1 MAKILSALETLPFIE
16 SIKRSRGRWR
26 ILAFVALAAL
36 LIVAT
41 MRISSDFASNDQIIA
56 RVIVSGTIFTD
67 PARLSVLKNL
77 EDNDAVKGVIINI
90 NSPGGTTA
98 GGEELYEA
106 LLSLSTEKPVVAVIN
121 ELGASAAYMA
131 AIGTDQIFARRLS
144 LVGSIGVLVQHMNAG
159 GLLETIGV
167 DFDKVQSGPLK
178 AEPDIDDALTGEVR
192 ASLQA
197 LVDDSFEWFVDSVAE
212 RRDMDRAAVMVL
224 ADGRIMTG
232 RQAAT
237 NGLIDEFGGER
248 EAQIWLEET
257 HSIEPELP
265 ILTFYPFPLS
275 GLEQFAGVLGG
286 QAQNALGL
294 QPGTIVPLDGL
305 VSLWHATN

>member
-1 MAKILSALETLPFIE
+1 MAKILTALETLPFIE
-16 SIKRSRGRWR
+16 SLKRSRGRWR

-41 MRISSDFASNDQIIA
+41 LRISNDLGQSDEMIA
-56 RVIVSGTIFTD
+56 RVVVSGTIFTD
-67 PARLSVLKNL
+67 PNRLSVLKGL
-77 EDNDAVKGVIINI
+77 EDNDAVKGVVITI

-106 LLSLSTEKPVVAVIN
+106 LRSLSDKKPVVAVIN
-121 ELGASAAYMA
+121 ELGASAAYMT
-131 AIGTDQIFARRLS
+131 AIGADRIVARRLS
-144 LVGSIGVLVQHMNAG
+144 LVGSIGVLVQHVNAG

-197 LVDDSFEWFVDSVAE
+197 LVDDSYEWFVDTVAD
-212 RRDMDRAAVMVL
+212 RRNLDRDAVMVL

-232 RQAAT
+232 RQAAE

-248 EAQIWLEET
+248 EAQAWLEQT
-257 HSIEPELP
+257 HSIELELP
-265 ILTFYPFPLS
+265 IVTFYPFPES
-275 GLEQFAGVLGG
+275 GLEQFVNLIGG